1 MFTDDAPATPGFI
14 GRDALE
20 HRGGLLGLFLHCVG
34 KSLVGPGAG
43 VLFFIAFFA
52 WATMAPEAL
61 AQTPKVSLVPSR
73 DLRHIKITEGESFTF
88 TVKAD
93 RAPKKDLTV
102 NLKIDERSDFVASSQ
117 EGWQTVVIPAG
128 QKSAAYTINMID
140 DNVDEHAGT
149 IQVTLSSGNGYRASP
164 ADWSALLKVR
174 DNDVYTGGRIVD
186 ISEGNTV
193 SEGDS
198 VPFTITTNLAPP
210 EDLTVNL
217 YVYGLWG
224 VLDQSEEGR
233 KTVVIPAGQKS
244 ATYTVNVHDDNVDQG
259 NQQQRRRYVQVN
271 VVSGEDYLPKYRG
284 LDCSRLVYVLDND
297 PLPITIA
304 APDTSIA
311 RAGGTTEVTVSL
323 KTERRTSVTVALN
336 VVGATAGKHYELRL
350 KNSNNVTLITNGTYS
365 PQNPGI
371 RFNRHANYNPETQE
385 AVLVLRT
392 LPNSDPVERTLIFT
406 HDADRGIN
414 LDTDLSE
421 SGFPL
426 AIAIANNDSQE
437 NELAPEMSLATGS
450 AVDEGGNAQFTITA
464 SSAPEADLTVAMTI
478 AQTGNYLAT
487 PGAGRRTVTLAAGAT
502 TATLAVATVDDDTD
516 ERDGSVSVVLNA
528 STGYTVAAGQAIGT
542 VSVSDNDTVVS
553 ITGGS
558 AITEGG
564 TASFT
569 LTAKP
574 APQSPLAVEVTVA
587 DSGTFASSGQLGTKT
602 VTIDTTGTATLD
614 VTTDNDG
621 TDEPYGSLTATVQA
635 GTGYIPSGTH
645 GSASITV
652 KDDDRGPYTVRL
664 FPNGDLRDTTTVTEG
679 ESFTFTVTADAAPK
693 KDLTVN
699 LRIVE
704 LGDFIA
710 SSQEGRQTVVIP
722 AGQKSATYTI
732 NMIDDNVD
740 EGANYIQVTI
750 SSGNGYRVH
759 SGVAIVKV
767 TDNDVYTG
775 GRTISISGGDPV
787 SEGDSI
793 PFTITTNLAPT
804 EDLTVNLG
812 VYGLWGVLDQSE
824 EGRKTVVIPAS
835 QKSAT
840 YTVNLHDDNVDQS
853 NQQQRYVVPNI
864 YPGEDYLP
872 AKESWAY
879 LVYVLDNDPLP
890 ITIAASD
897 TSIARA
903 DGTTEVTVSLKT
915 ERRTSVTVA
924 LNVVGATAGKHYE
937 LRLKNS
943 NNVTLITNGTYSPQN
958 PGIRF
963 NRHANHHPET
973 QEAVLVLRT
982 LLNFDPV
989 ERTLVFTHDADRGIN
1004 LDTDLSESGFPLAIA
1019 IANNNSQDNELV
1031 PEMSL
1036 ATGSVVDEGGNAQF
1050 TITASSAP
1058 EADLTV
1064 AMTVAQTGD
1073 YLDVPGAGRRTVTLA
1088 AGATTATLAV
1098 ATLDDDTNERDGSV
1112 SVILNAG
1119 TGYTVASGQASGG
1132 TVAVSDDDDPPPPVV
1147 SITGG
1152 SAITEGDTASFTLTA
1167 TPAPESALTVEVTV
1181 ADSGAFAASGQ
1192 LSTKTITIDT
1202 TGTATLDVT
1211 TDNDGTDEPDGTLT
1225 ATVQT
1230 GTGYAPSGT
1239 HASAAIAVHDND
1251 VATACVSDQL
1261 LAKVEGYY
1269 EHNRNRPPGYGENW
1283 FRVLVAF
1290 GVQTGDAWTAT
1301 SRPIVPMT
1309 AADAREREANWFGW
1323 GPMADALECLE
1334 GMTSSTDPEI
1344 TITGSSSITEG
1355 GDAVFTVSA
1364 SVATTTNLTVSLTV
1378 TDDGTSDFLAQAE
1391 EGNRTVTISA
1401 GQTSATLT
1409 MSTED
1414 DSTDEGDGSV
1424 TATVGSATGYQIG
1437 SPSSATVAVSD
1448 DDDPPVVTPVVSV
1461 SGGSA
1466 ITEGGTASF
1475 TLTATPAP
1483 QAALT
1488 VEVTVEDS
1496 GAFAASGESGAQ
1508 QVTLGTTGTATFD
1521 VVTENDSTDETDGA
1535 LTATI
1540 QVGTGYAPSGTHG
1553 SAAIAVHD
1561 NDVATACVSDQLL
1574 ATVEGYYEHNQNR
1587 PPGYG
1592 ENWFRVLVAFGVQ
1605 TADAWTATSRT
1616 IVPMAAADAREREA
1630 NWSGWGPMAEALE
1643 CLEGVS
1649 STDPE
1654 ITVTGGSGI
1663 TEGGDAVFT
1672 VTASAAPTAN
1682 LTVSLTVTDDGTSDF
1697 LAQTEEGT
1705 RTVTIS
1711 AGQTS
1716 ATLTVST
1723 EEDSTDEGDGGVTAT
1738 VGSATGYQIG
1748 SPSSAMVAV
1757 NDDDD
1762 PPVVTPVVSVSG
1774 GSAITEGGTA
1784 SFTLTATPAPQAALT
1799 VEVTVEDSGAFAA
1812 SGESGAQQVT
1822 LGTTG
1827 TATFDVVTENDS
1839 TDEPDGALTAT
1850 VQTGTGYTVAASP
1863 AAAASVAV
1871 SDNDDPPPPVV
1882 SITGGSAISEGG
1894 TASFTLTA
1902 MPAPQAA
1909 LTVEVTV
1916 EDSGA
1921 FAASGESGVQQVTL
1935 GTTGTATFD
1944 VVTEN
1949 DSTDEPDGA
1958 LTATVQT
1965 GTGYTVAASPA
1976 AAASVAVSD
1985 DDNPP
1990 PPVVS
1995 ITGGSAISEGGT
2007 ASFTLTATPAPQAA
2021 LTVEVTV
2028 EDSGA
2033 FAASGE
2039 SGVQQVTLGTTGTA
2053 RFDVVTENDSTD
2065 EPDGALT
2072 ATVQT
2077 GTGYTVA
2084 ASPAAAA
2091 SVAVSDDDDPPPP
2104 VVSVSGGSAIS
2115 EGGTA
2120 SFTLTATPAP
2130 QTALTVEVTVEDSGA
2145 FAASGESGGQ
2155 QVTLGTTGTAT
2166 FDVVTEDDSAD
2177 EPDGA
2182 LTATVQTGT
2191 GYAPSGT
2198 HASAA
2203 IAVHDNDMVTACVSD
2218 QLLATVEGYYEHNQN
2233 RPPGYGENWFRV
2245 LVAFGV
2251 QTADAW
2257 TATSHTM
2264 TPMTAADA
2272 REQEAKW
2279 SGWGPMAEALECLE
2293 GASPTDPEITVTGG
2307 SAITEGGDAVFTVSA
2322 SPAPAANLTV
2332 SLTVTDAGT
2341 SDFLAQSEE
2350 GTRTVTISAGQTS
2363 ATLTVATE
2371 EDSTDEGDGSVTA
2384 TVGSATGYQIGSPS
2398 TATVMVSDD
2407 DDPPVTTPVVSVSG
2421 GSAITEGGTASFTL
2435 TATPA
2440 PQSALTVEVTVADSS
2455 AFAASGE
2462 SGAQQVTLGTTGTA
2476 TFDVVTDDDNTDEPD
2491 GTLTA
2496 TVQSG
2501 TGYTVAAS
2509 PADVAS
2515 VAVADDDDPLPLVVS
2530 ITGGSAISEGGTASF
2545 TLTATPAPQAA
2556 LTVEV
2561 TVEDSGAFAASGES
2575 GVQQVTLGTTG
2586 TARFDVVTENDSTD
2600 EPDGAL
2606 TATVQTGTGYT
2617 VAASP
2622 AAAASVAVSD
2632 NDDPPPPVVSIT
2644 GGSTISEGGT
2654 ASFTLTAMPAPQ
2666 STLTVEVTVE
2676 DSGAFAASG
2685 ESGAQQVTLGTTGT
2699 ATFDVVTEDDST
2711 DEPDGALTATVQV
2724 GTGYAPSDTHASAA
2738 IAVHD
2743 NDVATACVSDQLL
2756 ATVEGYYEHNQNRPP
2771 GYGENWF
2778 RVLVAFGVQTAD
2790 AWTATS
2796 HTMTPMTAT
2805 DAREREAKWSGWGP
2819 MAEALECLEG
2829 ASPTDPEITV
2839 TGGSGVIEG
2848 DDAVFTV
2855 SASPAPAA
2863 NLTVS
2868 LTVTDDGTSDFLA
2881 QTEEGTR
2888 TITILA
2894 GQTSATLTVSTE
2906 EDSTD
2911 EGDGS
2916 VTATVGSATGYQIG
2930 SPSTATVMVSD
2941 DDDPPVATPVVSVSG
2956 GSAITEGGTASFTLT
2971 ATPVPQSAL
2980 SVEVTVADSGA
2991 FAASGESGA
3000 QQVTLGTTGTATFD
3014 VVTDDDN
3021 TDEPD
3026 GTLTATV
3033 QAGTGY
3039 TVATS
3044 PADVASLAVADN
3056 DGATAGAPSFSISD
3070 ATANENSDW
3079 RIFFTIRLNRPV
3091 EHTMAVTFS
3100 TRESNPVSAREGQD
3114 YQGLWR
3120 DGIQIPFFRG
3130 QTEKQIWVPIFND
3143 HHDEDPETFEAV
3155 LSNATNGA
3163 VIGDGVG
3170 IGTITNSD
3178 LMPAAWL
3185 GRFGRTV
3192 SQQVVAALQG
3202 RFAANP
3208 QTGLNLTVAGE
3219 ALTSTPPLAENQQVL
3234 AKVLGFETVTA
3245 HQLVEGSSFSFS
3257 PEGEAGSAARFAIW
3271 GQGALSSFS
3280 GQQNSV
3286 ALDGDVTTALVGAE
3300 WSGARWRAGAALSH
3314 SWGSGSYTEDNTDT
3328 TEDNTG
3334 NNAVA
3339 NGDITTTLTG
3349 IFPYGRYGL
3358 TPRLAIW
3365 AVAGYGW
3372 GSLSLKPDGAGTD
3385 YSPGTTLTMGAVGMD
3400 GLLRDGGAEGL
3411 SLTSTADA
3419 LLVKTTSEAVAGL
3432 ASSEA
3437 NISRLRLGLEATR
3450 PVPLANGA
3458 ALLPSLELGIRH
3470 DDGDAETGFGMELA
3484 AGLTWTDPGRGISA
3498 QLQGRTLL
3506 THADEAF
3513 REQGLAIS
3521 FAWEPNPTNR
3531 GPSLA
3536 LSHAMG
3542 ATAAAG
3548 MDALLN
3554 PTTMEALTAATDSS
3568 RDSSGQHQFE
3578 ATLAYG
3584 FPAFNGRLTF
3594 TPGLGLTLSPD
3605 SRTYSLLW
3613 ALAPYAQQPQADELW
3628 QISLEGERQ
3637 ENSNPTSS
3645 ADHSLALRFSL
3656 LF

>member
-1 MFTDDAPATPGFI
+1 MSASKSWPTLAPLFSKPCPSAKGGAPHSPARFYLFQQLHVLLDIGPQDCGRRHFTTRKRRGWLLCLADDWTASLAWVAPSLAAF
-14 GRDALE
+14 
-20 HRGGLLGLFLHCVG
+20 LLV
-34 KSLVGPGAG
+34 P
-43 VLFFIAFFA
+43 
-52 WATMAPEAL
+52 PEAL
-61 AQTPKVSLVPSR
+61 PQTQNICERFNALSEGGTVCNLWRKGITSVSADDFDGLSNLEYLHLGNNKLSSLPADVFDNVSNLQEIWLGENNLSSLPVNIFDRLSKLRMLKLHDNNLSNLSEDVFDELSELVYLDLGDNNLSRLPADIFDGLSNLQYLFVAHNNNLSSLSVDIFDGLPELGTLFLDNNNLSSLPVDIFDGLSDLHYLTLNNNNLSSLPADIFDGLPKLKQLSLYNNNLSNLPVEIF
-73 DLRHIKITEGESFTF
+73 DDQIYFFQLWLRGNG
-88 TVKAD
+88 
-93 RAPKKDLTV
+93 LTCLPPIPQGIIFNIDV
-102 NLKIDERSDFVASSQ
+102 NLPQCLDLMLSPEALEVR
-117 EGWQTVVIPAG
+117 EAG
-128 QKSAAYTINMID
+128 
-140 DNVDEHAGT
+140 
-149 IQVTLSSGNGYRASP
+149 
-164 ADWSALLKVR
+164 
-174 DNDVYTGGRIVD
+174 
-186 ISEGNTV
+186 
-193 SEGDS
+193 
-198 VPFTITTNLAPP
+198 
-210 EDLTVNL
+210 
-217 YVYGLWG
+217 
-224 VLDQSEEGR
+224 
-233 KTVVIPAGQKS
+233 S
-244 ATYTVNVHDDNVDQG
+244 ATYTVQLTSQPTAAVTVTVSGMASGVTVAPESFSFSTSNWNTTQTVTVSAAEDDNASNEDVTLTHTAAGGDYISVTTKLVVTVKDSHLNICQRFNALSNSYPNGVVCNLSNKGITSISSGDFDGLSNLDQLWLNNNRLSSIPEDTFNGLSNLDQLWLNNNRLSSIPEDTFNGLSNLSILALHG
-259 NQQQRRRYVQVN
+259 NNLSNLPEDIFDGLSRLRDLHLHYNTLSSLPEDIFDGIYNVIFLDLSHNELSSLPEDIFDGLSKLQDIWLHNNNLSSLPENIFDGLSNSLNTLTLANNRLTCLPRIPQTQSVTKSIGVELPYCNPNLVLSPPAVQMRETDTTTYTVKLATQPTEA
-271 VVSGEDYLPKYRG
+271 VTVTVSGMTSDVTVVPASLSFSTSTWNTTQTVTVSAAEDDNTIDEKVTLTHTAAGGNYDSMTAELKVTVRDNDLNICQRFNALSEGGTVCNLWRKGITSVSADDFDGLSNLEYLHLGNNKLSSLPADVFDNVSNLQEIWLGQNNLSSLPVNIFDRLSKLRMLKLHDNNLSNLSEDVFDELSELVYLDLGDNNLSRLPADIFDGLSNLQYLFVAHNNNLSSLPVDIFDGLPELGTLFLDNNNLSSLPVDIFDGLSDLHYLTLNNNNLSSLPADIFDGLPKLKQLSLYNNNLSNLPVEIFDDQIYVSALWLRG
-284 LDCSRLVYVLDND
+284 NSLTCLPPIPQGIIFNIDVNLPQCLDLMLSLEALEVREADTATYTVKLATQPADGVTITVSGMGSGVTVDTDSTMNGRQTALNFSTSNWDTAQPVTVSADEDANASNEKVTLTHTAAGGGYGSVRAELVVTVTDND
-297 PLPITIA
+297 SSLA
-304 APDTSIA
+304 LSTSIA
-311 RAGGTTEVTVSL
+311 
-323 KTERRTSVTVALN
+323 
-336 VVGATAGKHYELRL
+336 
-350 KNSNNVTLITNGTYS
+350 
-365 PQNPGI
+365 
-371 RFNRHANYNPETQE
+371 
-385 AVLVLRT
+385 
-392 LPNSDPVERTLIFT
+392 
-406 HDADRGIN
+406 
-414 LDTDLSE
+414 
-421 SGFPL
+421 
-426 AIAIANNDSQE
+426 
-437 NELAPEMSLATGS
+437 
-450 AVDEGGNAQFTITA
+450 
-464 SSAPEADLTVAMTI
+464 
-478 AQTGNYLAT
+478 
-487 PGAGRRTVTLAAGAT
+487 
-502 TATLAVATVDDDTD
+502 
-516 ERDGSVSVVLNA
+516 
-528 STGYTVAAGQAIGT
+528 
-542 VSVSDNDTVVS
+542 
-553 ITGGS
+553 GGS
-558 AITEGG
+558 AIAEGG
-564 TASFT
+564 TARFT
-569 LTAKP
+569 LTATP
-574 APQSPLAVEVTVA
+574 APQSPLTVEVKVE
-587 DSGTFASSGQLGTKT
+587 DSGAFASSDQLGMKT

-614 VTTDNDG
+614 VTTDDDG
-621 TDEPYGSLTATVQA
+621 TDEPDGALMATVQA
-635 GTGYIPSGTH
+635 GTGHAPSSAAA
-645 GSASITV
+645 SASV
-652 KDDDRGPYTVRL
+652 
-664 FPNGDLRDTTTVTEG
+664 
-679 ESFTFTVTADAAPK
+679 
-693 KDLTVN
+693 
-699 LRIVE
+699 
-704 LGDFIA
+704 
-710 SSQEGRQTVVIP
+710 
-722 AGQKSATYTI
+722 
-732 NMIDDNVD
+732 
-740 EGANYIQVTI
+740 
-750 SSGNGYRVH
+750 
-759 SGVAIVKV
+759 
-767 TDNDVYTG
+767 
-775 GRTISISGGDPV
+775 
-787 SEGDSI
+787 
-793 PFTITTNLAPT
+793 
-804 EDLTVNLG
+804 
-812 VYGLWGVLDQSE
+812 
-824 EGRKTVVIPAS
+824 
-835 QKSAT
+835 
-840 YTVNLHDDNVDQS
+840 
-853 NQQQRYVVPNI
+853 
-864 YPGEDYLP
+864 
-872 AKESWAY
+872 
-879 LVYVLDNDPLP
+879 
-890 ITIAASD
+890 
-897 TSIARA
+897 
-903 DGTTEVTVSLKT
+903 
-915 ERRTSVTVA
+915 
-924 LNVVGATAGKHYE
+924 
-937 LRLKNS
+937 
-943 NNVTLITNGTYSPQN
+943 
-958 PGIRF
+958 
-963 NRHANHHPET
+963 
-973 QEAVLVLRT
+973 
-982 LLNFDPV
+982 
-989 ERTLVFTHDADRGIN
+989 
-1004 LDTDLSESGFPLAIA
+1004 
-1019 IANNNSQDNELV
+1019 
-1031 PEMSL
+1031 
-1036 ATGSVVDEGGNAQF
+1036 
-1050 TITASSAP
+1050 
-1058 EADLTV
+1058 
-1064 AMTVAQTGD
+1064 
-1073 YLDVPGAGRRTVTLA
+1073 
-1088 AGATTATLAV
+1088 AV
-1098 ATLDDDTNERDGSV
+1098 A
-1112 SVILNAG
+1112 
-1119 TGYTVASGQASGG
+1119 
-1132 TVAVSDDDDPPPPVV
+1132 DDDDPPPPVV

-1192 LSTKTITIDT
+1192 LGTKTVTIDT

-1261 LAKVEGYY
+1261 LATVEGYY
-1269 EHNRNRPPGYGENW
+1269 EHNQSRPPGYGENW

-1290 GVQTGDAWTAT
+1290 GVQTADAWTAT
-1301 SRPIVPMT
+1301 SRTIVPMT
-1309 AADAREREANWFGW
+1309 AADAREREAKWFGW
-1323 GPMADALECLE
+1323 GPMAEALECLE
-1334 GMTSSTDPEI
+1334 GMSSTDPEI
-1344 TITGSSSITEG
+1344 TVTGGSGITEG
-1355 GDAVFTVSA
+1355 DDAVFTVSA
-1364 SVATTTNLTVSLTV
+1364 SPAPTANLPVSLTV
-1378 TDDGTSDFLAQAE
+1378 TDAGTSDFLAQAE
-1391 EGNRTVTISA
+1391 EGTRTVTISA
-1401 GQTSATLT
+1401 GQISATLT
-1409 MSTED
+1409 MPTED

-1424 TATVGSATGYQIG
+1424 TATVVSATGYQIG

-1466 ITEGGTASF
+1466 ITEGSTASF

-1496 GAFAASGESGAQ
+1496 GAFAASGESGVQ

-1521 VVTENDSTDETDGA
+1521 VVTDDDSTDEPDGA
-1535 LTATI
+1535 LTATV
-1540 QVGTGYAPSGTHG
+1540 QSGTGYAPSGTHA

-1574 ATVEGYYEHNQNR
+1574 AKVEGYYEHNESR

-1616 IVPMAAADAREREA
+1616 MTPMTAADAREREA
-1630 NWSGWGPMAEALE
+1630 KWFGWGPMADALE

-1663 TEGGDAVFT
+1663 TEGDDAVFT
-1672 VTASAAPTAN
+1672 VSASPAPAAN

-1716 ATLTVST
+1716 ATLTVAT
-1723 EEDSTDEGDGGVTAT
+1723 AEDSTDEGEGSVTAT
-1738 VGSATGYQIG
+1738 VASNTGYQIG
-1748 SPSSAMVAV
+1748 SPSSATVAV

-1762 PPVVTPVVSVSG
+1762 PPVVTPVVSIAS
-1774 GSAITEGGTA
+1774 GSAITEGSTA
-1784 SFTLTATPAPQAALT
+1784 SFTLTAT
-1799 VEVTVEDSGAFAA
+1799 
-1812 SGESGAQQVT
+1812 
-1822 LGTTG
+1822 
-1827 TATFDVVTENDS
+1827 
-1839 TDEPDGALTAT
+1839 
-1850 VQTGTGYTVAASP
+1850 
-1863 AAAASVAV
+1863 
-1871 SDNDDPPPPVV
+1871 
-1882 SITGGSAISEGG
+1882 
-1894 TASFTLTA
+1894 
-1902 MPAPQAA
+1902 PAPQAA

-1976 AAASVAVSD
+1976 AAASVAVTD
-1985 DDNPP
+1985 DDDPP

-2007 ASFTLTATPAPQAA
+2007 ASFTLTATPAPQAV
-2021 LTVEVTV
+2021 LTVEVIV

-2033 FAASGE
+2033 FAVSGE
-2039 SGVQQVTLGTTGTA
+2039 SGVQQVTLGTTGTTT
-2053 RFDVVTENDSTD
+2053 FDVVTENDSTD

-2091 SVAVSDDDDPPPP
+2091 SVVVTDDDDPPPP
-2104 VVSVSGGSAIS
+2104 VVSIAGGSAIS

-2145 FAASGESGGQ
+2145 FAASGESGVQ

-2166 FDVVTEDDSAD
+2166 
-2177 EPDGA
+2177 
-2182 LTATVQTGT
+2182 
-2191 GYAPSGT
+2191 
-2198 HASAA
+2198 
-2203 IAVHDNDMVTACVSD
+2203 
-2218 QLLATVEGYYEHNQN
+2218 
-2233 RPPGYGENWFRV
+2233 
-2245 LVAFGV
+2245 
-2251 QTADAW
+2251 
-2257 TATSHTM
+2257 
-2264 TPMTAADA
+2264 
-2272 REQEAKW
+2272 
-2279 SGWGPMAEALECLE
+2279 
-2293 GASPTDPEITVTGG
+2293 
-2307 SAITEGGDAVFTVSA
+2307 
-2322 SPAPAANLTV
+2322 
-2332 SLTVTDAGT
+2332 
-2341 SDFLAQSEE
+2341 
-2350 GTRTVTISAGQTS
+2350 
-2363 ATLTVATE
+2363 
-2371 EDSTDEGDGSVTA
+2371 
-2384 TVGSATGYQIGSPS
+2384 
-2398 TATVMVSDD
+2398 
-2407 DDPPVTTPVVSVSG
+2407 
-2421 GSAITEGGTASFTL
+2421 
-2435 TATPA
+2435 
-2440 PQSALTVEVTVADSS
+2440 
-2455 AFAASGE
+2455 
-2462 SGAQQVTLGTTGTA
+2462 
-2476 TFDVVTDDDNTDEPD
+2476 
-2491 GTLTA
+2491 
-2496 TVQSG
+2496 
-2501 TGYTVAAS
+2501 
-2509 PADVAS
+2509 
-2515 VAVADDDDPLPLVVS
+2515 
-2530 ITGGSAISEGGTASF
+2530 
-2545 TLTATPAPQAA
+2545 
-2556 LTVEV
+2556 
-2561 TVEDSGAFAASGES
+2561 
-2575 GVQQVTLGTTG
+2575 
-2586 TARFDVVTENDSTD
+2586 FDVVTENDSTD

-2654 ASFTLTAMPAPQ
+2654 ASFTLTATPAPQ
-2666 STLTVEVTVE
+2666 AALTVDVTVE

-2685 ESGAQQVTLGTTGT
+2685 KSGAQQVTLGTTGT

-2724 GTGYAPSDTHASAA
+2724 GTGYAPSGTHASAA

-2743 NDVATACVSDQLL
+2743 NDVATTCVSDQLL

-2805 DAREREAKWSGWGP
+2805 DAREREANWSGWGP

-2888 TITILA
+2888 TIIILA

-2906 EDSTD
+2906 DDSTD

-2941 DDDPPVATPVVSVSG
+2941 DDDPAVVTPVVSVSG

-2971 ATPVPQSAL
+2971 ATPAPQTAL

-3014 VVTDDDN
+3014 VVTDDDS

-3026 GTLTATV
+3026 GALTATV

-3044 PADVASLAVADN
+3044 PANVASLAVADN

-3079 RIFFTIRLNRPV
+3079 RIFFTIRLNWPV
-3091 EHTMAVTFS
+3091 EHTVAVTFS

-3120 DGIQIPFFRG
+3120 DGIQIPFFAG

-3192 SQQVVAALQG
+3192 SHQVVAALQG

-3208 QTGLNLTVAGE
+3208 QTGLNLTLAGE
-3219 ALTSTPPLAENQQVL
+3219 ELTSAPPLAENQQVL
-3234 AKVLGFETVTA
+3234 AKALGFETVTA
-3245 HQLVEGSSFSFS
+3245 QQLVEGSSFSFS

-3314 SWGSGSYTEDNTDT
+3314 SWGSGGY

-3358 TPRLAIW
+3358 TPRLGIW

-3400 GLLRDGGAEGL
+3400 GLLRDGGPEGL
-3411 SLTSTADA
+3411 SLSSTADA

-3470 DDGDAETGFGMELA
+3470 DDGDAETGFGMELG

-3506 THADEAF
+3506 THSDEEF
-3513 REQGLAIS
+3513 REQGLAVS

-3548 MDALLN
+3548 LDALLN

-3568 RDSSGQHQFE
+3568 EQHQFE
-3578 ATLAYG
+3578 ASLAYG
-3584 FPAFNGRLTF
+3584 FPAFNDRLTI

-3637 ENSNPTSS
+3637 ENSNPTPS

>member
-1 MFTDDAPATPGFI
+1 MSASKSWPTLAPLFSKPCPSAKGGAPPIPRLASTSSSSFTSCLALAHWTCRRRHSTTRKRRGWLLCLAKNWTASLAWVAPSLAAFLLAPLEALPQTQNICERFNALSEGGTVCNLWRKGITSLSADDFDGLSNLEYLHLGNNKLSSLPADVFDNVSNLQEIWLGENNLSSLPVNIF
-14 GRDALE
+14 D
-20 HRGGLLGLFLHCVG
+20 GLSKLRMLKLHDNNLSNLSEDVFDELSELVYLDLGDNNLSRLPADIFDGLSNLHYLFVSHNNNLSNLPVDIFDGLSELGTLFLDNNNLS
-34 KSLVGPGAG
+34 SLSVDIFDGLSNLYYLTLDNNKLSSLPADIFDGLPKLKQLSLYNNNLSSLPVEIFDDQIYVFELWLRG
-43 VLFFIAFFA
+43 NGLTCLPPIPQRYYLF
-52 WATMAPEAL
+52 TLDVNLPQCLDLMLSPEAL
-61 AQTPKVSLVPSR
+61 QVR
-73 DLRHIKITEGESFTF
+73 E
-88 TVKAD
+88 
-93 RAPKKDLTV
+93 
-102 NLKIDERSDFVASSQ
+102 
-117 EGWQTVVIPAG
+117 AG
-128 QKSAAYTINMID
+128 
-140 DNVDEHAGT
+140 
-149 IQVTLSSGNGYRASP
+149 
-164 ADWSALLKVR
+164 
-174 DNDVYTGGRIVD
+174 
-186 ISEGNTV
+186 
-193 SEGDS
+193 
-198 VPFTITTNLAPP
+198 
-210 EDLTVNL
+210 
-217 YVYGLWG
+217 
-224 VLDQSEEGR
+224 
-233 KTVVIPAGQKS
+233 S
-244 ATYTVNVHDDNVDQG
+244 ATYTVQLTTQPTTAVTVTVSDMGSDVTVAPASLSFSTSDWDTAQTVTVSAAEDDNSTDDKVTLTHTAAGADYNSVRRLVVTVTDNDRSLVLSPSAVTVDEASSATYTVKLATQPTEA
-259 NQQQRRRYVQVN
+259 VTVT
-271 VVSGEDYLPKYRG
+271 VSGMASDVTVAPASLSFSTSNWDTAQPVTVSADEDYNTSDEEMTLTHTAAGGDYDSMKAE
-284 LDCSRLVYVLDND
+284 LVVTVRDND
-297 PLPITIA
+297 PNICQSFNALSKDGTSCNLGDKGITSLSSGDFDGLSKLRILQLSFNDLSSLPEDIFDGLSDLSRLTLDQNKLSSLPEDIFDGLSSLRHLFLKHNKLTSLPEDIFAGLSKLESLSLTGNYVYPTGNGLICLPPIPQSVTRIDVTLPQCGNLVLSPSVLSPSALPVDEAGTAAYTVKLATQPTTVVTVTVNGMGSGVTVVPASLSFSTSNWDTIQMVTVSAAEDANASNETVTLTHTVAGGGYGSVTAALVVTVRDDDPNICQRFNALGLDGTLCDLFSRGITSLSSEDFGGLSKLKYIRLDNNKLSNLPEDVFAGLSNIRALALRHNQLSSLPEDIFVRLSKLEYLHLGNNNLTCLPPIPRRVKVDVNLPQCDYASLVLSSSEVAVDEADTATYTVKLATQPADGVTITVSGMGSGVTVDTDSTMNGKQTTLNFSTSNWDTAQPVTVSADEDANASNEKVTLTHNA
-304 APDTSIA
+304 AGGGYGSVTAELVVTVTDNDSSLALSTSIA
-311 RAGGTTEVTVSL
+311 
-323 KTERRTSVTVALN
+323 
-336 VVGATAGKHYELRL
+336 
-350 KNSNNVTLITNGTYS
+350 
-365 PQNPGI
+365 
-371 RFNRHANYNPETQE
+371 
-385 AVLVLRT
+385 
-392 LPNSDPVERTLIFT
+392 
-406 HDADRGIN
+406 
-414 LDTDLSE
+414 
-421 SGFPL
+421 
-426 AIAIANNDSQE
+426 
-437 NELAPEMSLATGS
+437 
-450 AVDEGGNAQFTITA
+450 
-464 SSAPEADLTVAMTI
+464 
-478 AQTGNYLAT
+478 
-487 PGAGRRTVTLAAGAT
+487 
-502 TATLAVATVDDDTD
+502 
-516 ERDGSVSVVLNA
+516 
-528 STGYTVAAGQAIGT
+528 
-542 VSVSDNDTVVS
+542 
-553 ITGGS
+553 GGS
-558 AITEGG
+558 AIAEGGTARFTLTATPAPQSPLTVEVKVEDSGAFASSDQLGMKTVTIDTTGTATLDVTTDDDGTDEPDGALMATVQAGTGHAPSSTAASASVAVADDDDPPPPVVSIAGGSGVTEGD

-569 LTAKP
+569 LTATP
-574 APQSPLAVEVTVA
+574 APQSPLTVEMTVA
-587 DSGTFASSGQLGTKT
+587 DSGTFAASGQLGTKT

-621 TDEPYGSLTATVQA
+621 TDEP
-635 GTGYIPSGTH
+635 
-645 GSASITV
+645 
-652 KDDDRGPYTVRL
+652 D
-664 FPNGDLRDTTTVTEG
+664 
-679 ESFTFTVTADAAPK
+679 
-693 KDLTVN
+693 
-699 LRIVE
+699 
-704 LGDFIA
+704 
-710 SSQEGRQTVVIP
+710 
-722 AGQKSATYTI
+722 
-732 NMIDDNVD
+732 
-740 EGANYIQVTI
+740 GA
-750 SSGNGYRVH
+750 
-759 SGVAIVKV
+759 
-767 TDNDVYTG
+767 
-775 GRTISISGGDPV
+775 
-787 SEGDSI
+787 
-793 PFTITTNLAPT
+793 
-804 EDLTVNLG
+804 
-812 VYGLWGVLDQSE
+812 
-824 EGRKTVVIPAS
+824 
-835 QKSAT
+835 
-840 YTVNLHDDNVDQS
+840 
-853 NQQQRYVVPNI
+853 
-864 YPGEDYLP
+864 
-872 AKESWAY
+872 
-879 LVYVLDNDPLP
+879 
-890 ITIAASD
+890 
-897 TSIARA
+897 
-903 DGTTEVTVSLKT
+903 
-915 ERRTSVTVA
+915 
-924 LNVVGATAGKHYE
+924 
-937 LRLKNS
+937 
-943 NNVTLITNGTYSPQN
+943 
-958 PGIRF
+958 
-963 NRHANHHPET
+963 
-973 QEAVLVLRT
+973 
-982 LLNFDPV
+982 
-989 ERTLVFTHDADRGIN
+989 
-1004 LDTDLSESGFPLAIA
+1004 
-1019 IANNNSQDNELV
+1019 
-1031 PEMSL
+1031 
-1036 ATGSVVDEGGNAQF
+1036 
-1050 TITASSAP
+1050 
-1058 EADLTV
+1058 
-1064 AMTVAQTGD
+1064 
-1073 YLDVPGAGRRTVTLA
+1073 
-1088 AGATTATLAV
+1088 
-1098 ATLDDDTNERDGSV
+1098 
-1112 SVILNAG
+1112 
-1119 TGYTVASGQASGG
+1119 
-1132 TVAVSDDDDPPPPVV
+1132 
-1147 SITGG
+1147 
-1152 SAITEGDTASFTLTA
+1152 
-1167 TPAPESALTVEVTV
+1167 
-1181 ADSGAFAASGQ
+1181 
-1192 LSTKTITIDT
+1192 
-1202 TGTATLDVT
+1202 
-1211 TDNDGTDEPDGTLT
+1211 LT

-1269 EHNRNRPPGYGENW
+1269 EHNQSRPPGYGENW

-1290 GVQTGDAWTAT
+1290 GVQTADAWTAT
-1301 SRPIVPMT
+1301 SRTMTPMT

-1334 GMTSSTDPEI
+1334 GLSSTDPEI
-1344 TITGSSSITEG
+1344 TVTGGSGITEG
-1355 GDAVFTVSA
+1355 GDAVFTVSTSPA
-1364 SVATTTNLTVSLTV
+1364 PTANLPVSLTV

-1391 EGNRTVTISA
+1391 EGTRTVTISA

-1424 TATVGSATGYQIG
+1424 TATVGSATSYQIG
-1437 SPSSATVAVSD
+1437 SPSTATVMVSD

-1466 ITEGGTASF
+1466 ITEGETASF

-1488 VEVTVEDS
+1488 VEVTVADS

-1521 VVTENDSTDETDGA
+1521 VATENDSTDEPDGA

-1540 QVGTGYAPSGTHG
+1540 QVGTGYAPSGTHA
-1553 SAAIAVHD
+1553 SAAITVHD

-1616 IVPMAAADAREREA
+1616 IMPMTAADAREREA
-1630 NWSGWGPMAEALE
+1630 KWSGWGPMAEALE

-1672 VTASAAPTAN
+1672 VSASPAPAAN
-1682 LTVSLTVTDDGTSDF
+1682 LPVSLTVTDDGTSDF
-1697 LAQTEEGT
+1697 LAQSEERT

-1716 ATLTVST
+1716 ATLTVAT
-1723 EEDSTDEGDGGVTAT
+1723 EEDSTDEGDGSVTAT

-1748 SPSSAMVAV
+1748 SPSSATVAV
-1757 NDDDD
+1757 SDDND
-1762 PPVVTPVVSVSG
+1762 PPVTTPVVSVSG
-1774 GSAITEGGTA
+1774 GSAISEGGTA
-1784 SFTLTATPAPQAALT
+1784 SFTLTATPAPQSALTVEVTVADSGAFSASGESGGQQVTLGTTGTATFDVVTENDSTDEPDGTLTATVQSGTGYKVAASPAAEASVVVTDDDDPPPPVVSITGGSAISEGGTASFTLTATPAPESALT

-1812 SGESGAQQVT
+1812 SGESGGQQVT

-1850 VQTGTGYTVAASP
+1850 VQSGTDYKVAVSP
-1863 AAAASVAV
+1863 ADVASVAV
-1871 SDNDDPPPPVV
+1871 ADNDDPPPPVV
-1882 SITGGSAISEGG
+1882 SITGGSAITEGGTASFTLTATPAPESALTVEVTVEDSGEFAASGESGVQQVTLGTTGTAIFDVVTEDDSTDEPDGALTATVQTGTGYTVAASPAAVASVAVTDDDDPPPPVVSIAGGSAISEGG

-1902 MPAPQAA
+1902 TPAPQTT

-1944 VVTEN
+1944 VVTDD
-1949 DSTDEPDGA
+1949 DSTDEPDGT

-1965 GTGYTVAASPA
+1965 GTGYTVSASPA
-1976 AAASVAVSD
+1976 AAASVVVTD
-1985 DDNPP
+1985 DDDPP

-2039 SGVQQVTLGTTGTA
+2039 SGVQQVTLGTTGT
-2053 RFDVVTENDSTD
+2053 V
-2065 EPDGALT
+2065 
-2072 ATVQT
+2072 
-2077 GTGYTVA
+2077 
-2084 ASPAAAA
+2084 
-2091 SVAVSDDDDPPPP
+2091 
-2104 VVSVSGGSAIS
+2104 
-2115 EGGTA
+2115 
-2120 SFTLTATPAP
+2120 
-2130 QTALTVEVTVEDSGA
+2130 
-2145 FAASGESGGQ
+2145 
-2155 QVTLGTTGTAT
+2155 T
-2166 FDVVTEDDSAD
+2166 FDVVTEDDNTD
-2177 EPDGA
+2177 EPNGA

-2198 HASAA
+2198 HASAT
-2203 IAVHDNDMVTACVSD
+2203 IAVHDNEVATACVSD
-2218 QLLATVEGYYEHNQN
+2218 QLLSTVEGYYEHNQN

-2257 TATSHTM
+2257 TATSRTM
-2264 TPMTAADA
+2264 TPMTAAAA
-2272 REQEAKW
+2272 REREANW

-2293 GASPTDPEITVTGG
+2293 GMTSSTDPEITVTGG
-2307 SAITEGGDAVFTVSA
+2307 SGISEGEDAVFTVSA
-2322 SPAPAANLTV
+2322 SVAPTANLPV

-2350 GTRTVTISAGQTS
+2350 GTRTV
-2363 ATLTVATE
+2363 
-2371 EDSTDEGDGSVTA
+2371 
-2384 TVGSATGYQIGSPS
+2384 
-2398 TATVMVSDD
+2398 
-2407 DDPPVTTPVVSVSG
+2407 
-2421 GSAITEGGTASFTL
+2421 
-2435 TATPA
+2435 
-2440 PQSALTVEVTVADSS
+2440 
-2455 AFAASGE
+2455 
-2462 SGAQQVTLGTTGTA
+2462 
-2476 TFDVVTDDDNTDEPD
+2476 
-2491 GTLTA
+2491 
-2496 TVQSG
+2496 
-2501 TGYTVAAS
+2501 
-2509 PADVAS
+2509 
-2515 VAVADDDDPLPLVVS
+2515 
-2530 ITGGSAISEGGTASF
+2530 
-2545 TLTATPAPQAA
+2545 
-2556 LTVEV
+2556 
-2561 TVEDSGAFAASGES
+2561 
-2575 GVQQVTLGTTG
+2575 
-2586 TARFDVVTENDSTD
+2586 
-2600 EPDGAL
+2600 
-2606 TATVQTGTGYT
+2606 
-2617 VAASP
+2617 
-2622 AAAASVAVSD
+2622 
-2632 NDDPPPPVVSIT
+2632 
-2644 GGSTISEGGT
+2644 
-2654 ASFTLTAMPAPQ
+2654 
-2666 STLTVEVTVE
+2666 
-2676 DSGAFAASG
+2676 
-2685 ESGAQQVTLGTTGT
+2685 
-2699 ATFDVVTEDDST
+2699 
-2711 DEPDGALTATVQV
+2711 
-2724 GTGYAPSDTHASAA
+2724 
-2738 IAVHD
+2738 
-2743 NDVATACVSDQLL
+2743 
-2756 ATVEGYYEHNQNRPP
+2756 
-2771 GYGENWF
+2771 
-2778 RVLVAFGVQTAD
+2778 
-2790 AWTATS
+2790 
-2796 HTMTPMTAT
+2796 
-2805 DAREREAKWSGWGP
+2805 
-2819 MAEALECLEG
+2819 
-2829 ASPTDPEITV
+2829 
-2839 TGGSGVIEG
+2839 
-2848 DDAVFTV
+2848 
-2855 SASPAPAA
+2855 
-2863 NLTVS
+2863 
-2868 LTVTDDGTSDFLA
+2868 
-2881 QTEEGTR
+2881 
-2888 TITILA
+2888 TILA

-2930 SPSTATVMVSD
+2930 SPSTATVAVSD
-2941 DDDPPVATPVVSVSG
+2941 DDDPPVVTPVVSVSG

-2971 ATPVPQSAL
+2971 ATPAPQTAL
-2980 SVEVTVADSGA
+2980 TVEVTVADSGA

-3026 GTLTATV
+3026 GALTATV
-3033 QAGTGY
+3033 QTGTGY
-3039 TVATS
+3039 TVAAS

-3056 DGATAGAPSFSISD
+3056 DAATVVAPSFSISD

-3091 EHTMAVTFS
+3091 EHTVAVTFS

-3120 DGIQIPFFRG
+3120 HGIQIPFFAG

-3143 HHDEDPETFEAV
+3143 HHDEDPETFEAL

-3185 GRFGRTV
+3185 SRFGRTV

-3208 QTGLNLTVAGE
+3208 QTGLNLTLAGE

-3385 YSPGTTLTMGAVGMD
+3385 YSPGTSLTMGAVGMD
-3400 GLLRDGGAEGL
+3400 GLLRDGGPEGL
-3411 SLTSTADA
+3411 SLSSTADA

-3498 QLQGRTLL
+3498 ELQGRTLL
-3506 THADEAF
+3506 THSDEDF
-3513 REQGLAIS
+3513 REQGLTVS

-3568 RDSSGQHQFE
+3568 GQHQFE
-3578 ATLAYG
+3578 ASLAYG
-3584 FPAFNGRLTF
+3584 FPAFNDRLTI

-3637 ENSNPTSS
+3637 ENSNPTPS

>member
-1 MFTDDAPATPGFI
+1 M
-14 GRDALE
+14 
-20 HRGGLLGLFLHCVG
+20 
-34 KSLVGPGAG
+34 
-43 VLFFIAFFA
+43 
-52 WATMAPEAL
+52 
-61 AQTPKVSLVPSR
+61 
-73 DLRHIKITEGESFTF
+73 
-88 TVKAD
+88 
-93 RAPKKDLTV
+93 
-102 NLKIDERSDFVASSQ
+102 
-117 EGWQTVVIPAG
+117 
-128 QKSAAYTINMID
+128 
-140 DNVDEHAGT
+140 
-149 IQVTLSSGNGYRASP
+149 
-164 ADWSALLKVR
+164 
-174 DNDVYTGGRIVD
+174 
-186 ISEGNTV
+186 
-193 SEGDS
+193 
-198 VPFTITTNLAPP
+198 
-210 EDLTVNL
+210 
-217 YVYGLWG
+217 
-224 VLDQSEEGR
+224 
-233 KTVVIPAGQKS
+233 
-244 ATYTVNVHDDNVDQG
+244 
-259 NQQQRRRYVQVN
+259 
-271 VVSGEDYLPKYRG
+271 
-284 LDCSRLVYVLDND
+284 
-297 PLPITIA
+297 
-304 APDTSIA
+304 
-311 RAGGTTEVTVSL
+311 
-323 KTERRTSVTVALN
+323 
-336 VVGATAGKHYELRL
+336 
-350 KNSNNVTLITNGTYS
+350 
-365 PQNPGI
+365 
-371 RFNRHANYNPETQE
+371 
-385 AVLVLRT
+385 
-392 LPNSDPVERTLIFT
+392 
-406 HDADRGIN
+406 
-414 LDTDLSE
+414 
-421 SGFPL
+421 
-426 AIAIANNDSQE
+426 
-437 NELAPEMSLATGS
+437 
-450 AVDEGGNAQFTITA
+450 
-464 SSAPEADLTVAMTI
+464 
-478 AQTGNYLAT
+478 
-487 PGAGRRTVTLAAGAT
+487 
-502 TATLAVATVDDDTD
+502 
-516 ERDGSVSVVLNA
+516 
-528 STGYTVAAGQAIGT
+528 
-542 VSVSDNDTVVS
+542 
-553 ITGGS
+553 
-558 AITEGG
+558 
-564 TASFT
+564 
-569 LTAKP
+569 
-574 APQSPLAVEVTVA
+574 
-587 DSGTFASSGQLGTKT
+587 
-602 VTIDTTGTATLD
+602 
-614 VTTDNDG
+614 
-621 TDEPYGSLTATVQA
+621 
-635 GTGYIPSGTH
+635 
-645 GSASITV
+645 
-652 KDDDRGPYTVRL
+652 
-664 FPNGDLRDTTTVTEG
+664 
-679 ESFTFTVTADAAPK
+679 
-693 KDLTVN
+693 
-699 LRIVE
+699 
-704 LGDFIA
+704 
-710 SSQEGRQTVVIP
+710 
-722 AGQKSATYTI
+722 
-732 NMIDDNVD
+732 
-740 EGANYIQVTI
+740 
-750 SSGNGYRVH
+750 
-759 SGVAIVKV
+759 
-767 TDNDVYTG
+767 
-775 GRTISISGGDPV
+775 
-787 SEGDSI
+787 
-793 PFTITTNLAPT
+793 
-804 EDLTVNLG
+804 
-812 VYGLWGVLDQSE
+812 
-824 EGRKTVVIPAS
+824 
-835 QKSAT
+835 
-840 YTVNLHDDNVDQS
+840 
-853 NQQQRYVVPNI
+853 
-864 YPGEDYLP
+864 
-872 AKESWAY
+872 
-879 LVYVLDNDPLP
+879 
-890 ITIAASD
+890 
-897 TSIARA
+897 
-903 DGTTEVTVSLKT
+903 
-915 ERRTSVTVA
+915 
-924 LNVVGATAGKHYE
+924 
-937 LRLKNS
+937 
-943 NNVTLITNGTYSPQN
+943 
-958 PGIRF
+958 
-963 NRHANHHPET
+963 
-973 QEAVLVLRT
+973 
-982 LLNFDPV
+982 
-989 ERTLVFTHDADRGIN
+989 
-1004 LDTDLSESGFPLAIA
+1004 
-1019 IANNNSQDNELV
+1019 
-1031 PEMSL
+1031 
-1036 ATGSVVDEGGNAQF
+1036 
-1050 TITASSAP
+1050 
-1058 EADLTV
+1058 
-1064 AMTVAQTGD
+1064 
-1073 YLDVPGAGRRTVTLA
+1073 
-1088 AGATTATLAV
+1088 
-1098 ATLDDDTNERDGSV
+1098 
-1112 SVILNAG
+1112 
-1119 TGYTVASGQASGG
+1119 
-1132 TVAVSDDDDPPPPVV
+1132 
-1147 SITGG
+1147 
-1152 SAITEGDTASFTLTA
+1152 
-1167 TPAPESALTVEVTV
+1167 
-1181 ADSGAFAASGQ
+1181 
-1192 LSTKTITIDT
+1192 
-1202 TGTATLDVT
+1202 
-1211 TDNDGTDEPDGTLT
+1211 
-1225 ATVQT
+1225 
-1230 GTGYAPSGT
+1230 
-1239 HASAAIAVHDND
+1239 
-1251 VATACVSDQL
+1251 
-1261 LAKVEGYY
+1261 
-1269 EHNRNRPPGYGENW
+1269 
-1283 FRVLVAF
+1283 
-1290 GVQTGDAWTAT
+1290 
-1301 SRPIVPMT
+1301 
-1309 AADAREREANWFGW
+1309 
-1323 GPMADALECLE
+1323 
-1334 GMTSSTDPEI
+1334 
-1344 TITGSSSITEG
+1344 
-1355 GDAVFTVSA
+1355 
-1364 SVATTTNLTVSLTV
+1364 
-1378 TDDGTSDFLAQAE
+1378 
-1391 EGNRTVTISA
+1391 
-1401 GQTSATLT
+1401 
-1409 MSTED
+1409 
-1414 DSTDEGDGSV
+1414 
-1424 TATVGSATGYQIG
+1424 
-1437 SPSSATVAVSD
+1437 
-1448 DDDPPVVTPVVSV
+1448 
-1461 SGGSA
+1461 
-1466 ITEGGTASF
+1466 
-1475 TLTATPAP
+1475 
-1483 QAALT
+1483 
-1488 VEVTVEDS
+1488 
-1496 GAFAASGESGAQ
+1496 
-1508 QVTLGTTGTATFD
+1508 
-1521 VVTENDSTDETDGA
+1521 
-1535 LTATI
+1535 
-1540 QVGTGYAPSGTHG
+1540 
-1553 SAAIAVHD
+1553 HD

-1630 NWSGWGPMAEALE
+1630 NWSGWGPMADALE

-1654 ITVTGGSGI
+1654 ITVAGGSGI

-1682 LTVSLTVTDDGTSDF
+1682 LTVSLTVTDDETSDF

-1812 SGESGAQQVT
+1812 SGESGVQQVT

-1871 SDNDDPPPPVV
+1871 TDDDDPPPPVV

-1894 TASFTLTA
+1894 TVSFTLTATPAPQAVLTVEVIVEDSGAFAVSGESGVQQVTLGTTGTATFDVVTDDDSTDEPDGALTATVQTGTGYTVAASPAAAASVAVSDDDDPPPPVVSIAGGSAISEGGTASFTLTA
-1902 MPAPQAA
+1902 TPALQTA

-1965 GTGYTVAASPA
+1965 S
-1976 AAASVAVSD
+1976 
-1985 DDNPP
+1985 
-1990 PPVVS
+1990 
-1995 ITGGSAISEGGT
+1995 
-2007 ASFTLTATPAPQAA
+2007 
-2021 LTVEVTV
+2021 
-2028 EDSGA
+2028 
-2033 FAASGE
+2033 
-2039 SGVQQVTLGTTGTA
+2039 
-2053 RFDVVTENDSTD
+2053 
-2065 EPDGALT
+2065 
-2072 ATVQT
+2072 
-2077 GTGYTVA
+2077 
-2084 ASPAAAA
+2084 
-2091 SVAVSDDDDPPPP
+2091 
-2104 VVSVSGGSAIS
+2104 
-2115 EGGTA
+2115 
-2120 SFTLTATPAP
+2120 
-2130 QTALTVEVTVEDSGA
+2130 
-2145 FAASGESGGQ
+2145 
-2155 QVTLGTTGTAT
+2155 
-2166 FDVVTEDDSAD
+2166 
-2177 EPDGA
+2177 
-2182 LTATVQTGT
+2182 
-2191 GYAPSGT
+2191 
-2198 HASAA
+2198 
-2203 IAVHDNDMVTACVSD
+2203 
-2218 QLLATVEGYYEHNQN
+2218 
-2233 RPPGYGENWFRV
+2233 
-2245 LVAFGV
+2245 
-2251 QTADAW
+2251 
-2257 TATSHTM
+2257 
-2264 TPMTAADA
+2264 
-2272 REQEAKW
+2272 
-2279 SGWGPMAEALECLE
+2279 
-2293 GASPTDPEITVTGG
+2293 
-2307 SAITEGGDAVFTVSA
+2307 
-2322 SPAPAANLTV
+2322 
-2332 SLTVTDAGT
+2332 
-2341 SDFLAQSEE
+2341 
-2350 GTRTVTISAGQTS
+2350 
-2363 ATLTVATE
+2363 
-2371 EDSTDEGDGSVTA
+2371 
-2384 TVGSATGYQIGSPS
+2384 
-2398 TATVMVSDD
+2398 
-2407 DDPPVTTPVVSVSG
+2407 
-2421 GSAITEGGTASFTL
+2421 
-2435 TATPA
+2435 
-2440 PQSALTVEVTVADSS
+2440 
-2455 AFAASGE
+2455 
-2462 SGAQQVTLGTTGTA
+2462 
-2476 TFDVVTDDDNTDEPD
+2476 
-2491 GTLTA
+2491 
-2496 TVQSG
+2496 
-2501 TGYTVAAS
+2501 
-2509 PADVAS
+2509 
-2515 VAVADDDDPLPLVVS
+2515 
-2530 ITGGSAISEGGTASF
+2530 
-2545 TLTATPAPQAA
+2545 
-2556 LTVEV
+2556 
-2561 TVEDSGAFAASGES
+2561 
-2575 GVQQVTLGTTG
+2575 
-2586 TARFDVVTENDSTD
+2586 
-2600 EPDGAL
+2600 
-2606 TATVQTGTGYT
+2606 TGYT

-2654 ASFTLTAMPAPQ
+2654 ASFTLTATPAPQ
-2666 STLTVEVTVE
+2666 AALTVEVTVE

-2724 GTGYAPSDTHASAA
+2724 GTGYAPSGTHASAA
-2738 IAVHD
+2738 IAVYD

-2805 DAREREAKWSGWGP
+2805 DAREREANWSGWGP

-2829 ASPTDPEITV
+2829 VSPTDPEITV

-2930 SPSTATVMVSD
+2930 SPSTATVTVSD
-2941 DDDPPVATPVVSVSG
+2941 DDDPAVVTPVVSVSG

-2971 ATPVPQSAL
+2971 AMPAPQSAL

-3014 VVTDDDN
+3014 VVTDDDS

-3026 GTLTATV
+3026 GALTATV
-3033 QAGTGY
+3033 QTGTGY
-3039 TVATS
+3039 TVAAS

-3091 EHTMAVTFS
+3091 EHTVAVTFS

-3143 HHDEDPETFEAV
+3143 HHDEDPETFEAL

-3185 GRFGRTV
+3185 SRFGRTV

-3257 PEGEAGSAARFAIW
+3257 PEVEAGSAARFAIW

-3437 NISRLRLGLEATR
+3437 NISRLRLGLEATW

-3498 QLQGRTLL
+3498 ELQGRTLL

-3554 PTTMEALTAATDSS
+3554 PTTMEALTAAT
-3568 RDSSGQHQFE
+3568 DSSGQHQFE

>member
-1 MFTDDAPATPGFI
+1 MPGGGCPDKLNCPVSPLLQEQPSSFNSLLRSDTPHERPRQTFNDWTASLAWGFLPSLVAFLVFSPDALPQTQNICQRFNALNHSGTICDLTSKQITSLSSNDFAGLSNLQRIDLDSNNLSSLPEDAFDRLSNLQEIYLNNNNLSSLPEDIFAGLSNLQDIYLHFNKLSRLPEGIFDGLPKLSRLWLGGNGITCLPRIPESVTDISLFRPNPNLPQCDYTILVLSPSSLPVEEADTATYTVKLGAQPTEAVTVTVSVTASAITVAPASLSFSTSNWNNAQMVTVSAAEDDDISDEKVTLTHTAAG
-14 GRDALE
+14 GNYDSMTAKLTVTVRDDDTRDLMLSPLVIDAVKEGGSSTYTVKLGTQQPTATVTVIVDVRGSGVTVNTDSTMNGEQATLSFSTTNWNTAQTVTVNAVEDDDDDEKVTLTHIAAGGNYDSVTAKLAVTVRDDEGPNLCQRFNALIANGAGCNLSN
-20 HRGGLLGLFLHCVG
+20 RRIILLSSSDFAGLSSLQALYLDSNDLSSLPEDIFARLSNLKYLYLQYNNLNNLPEGVFSGLSNLKYVYLKGNRLTCLPPIPQRATVIDVNLPQCG
-34 KSLVGPGAG
+34 SLVLSASPLPVEEAG
-43 VLFFIAFFA
+43 N
-52 WATMAPEAL
+52 ATY
-61 AQTPKVSLVPSR
+61 
-73 DLRHIKITEGESFTF
+73 
-88 TVKAD
+88 TVKLAAQPAD
-93 RAPKKDLTV
+93 TATVTVSGMANDVTVAPASLSFSTSNWNTAQVVTV
-102 NLKIDERSDFVASSQ
+102 
-117 EGWQTVVIPAG
+117 
-128 QKSAAYTINMID
+128 SAAED
-140 DNVDEHAGT
+140 DNGTDEK
-149 IQVTLSSGNGYRASP
+149 VTLTHTAAAAS
-164 ADWSALLKVR
+164 ADYDSVTAELVVTVR
-174 DNDVYTGGRIVD
+174 DNDPRSLALSASPLPVDEGGTATYTVTLATAPTAAVTVTVGGTGSGVTVD
-186 ISEGNTV
+186 TDSTMNGEQTTLSFSTTDWNTAQTVTV
-193 SEGDS
+193 SGDEDDNASDEEVTLTHTAVGADYNSVTAELVVTVRDNDPRSLALSASPLPVDEGGTTTYTVTLATAPTAAVTVTVGVTGSGVTVDTDS
-198 VPFTITTNLAPP
+198 TMDGEQTTLSFSTTDWNTAQTVTVSGDEDDNASDEEVTLTHTAVGADYNSVTAELVVTVRDNDPRSLALSASPLP
-210 EDLTVNL
+210 VD
-217 YVYGLWG
+217 
-224 VLDQSEEGR
+224 EG
-233 KTVVIPAGQKS
+233 GS
-244 ATYTVNVHDDNVDQG
+244 ATYTVTLATAPTAAVTVTVGVTGSGVTVDTDSTMDGEQTTLSFSTTNWNTVQIVTVTAEEDDNATGEVVTLSHTASGGDYDSVSQTLKVTVNDNDQKICQHFNALSSNGTVCHIFNQGVISLSSDEFAGLNLKTLYLPGNNLSSLPEDIFTSLSNLRLLWLDHNNLSSLPEDVFAGLSNLEVLFLHHNDLSSLPEDIFDDLSGLHTLFLYHNDLSSLLENIFAGLSNLRDLHLDHNDLSSLPEDIFAGLSNLKYLYLTNNSLSNLSEDVFDGLSKLRTLTLINNNLSSLPENIFDGLSNLQNLYLSSNQLICLPPIPSSVEEIDVTLPQCDYSNHSLVLSPSEVAVDEADTATYTVKLATQPADG
-259 NQQQRRRYVQVN
+259 VTVT
-271 VVSGEDYLPKYRG
+271 VSGMASGVTVDTDSIMNGEQMTLSFSTSNWDTAQPVTVSADEDDNGSNEKVTLTHTAADGGYGSVRAELM
-284 LDCSRLVYVLDND
+284 VTVTDND
-297 PLPITIA
+297 SSLA
-304 APDTSIA
+304 LSTSIA
-311 RAGGTTEVTVSL
+311 
-323 KTERRTSVTVALN
+323 
-336 VVGATAGKHYELRL
+336 
-350 KNSNNVTLITNGTYS
+350 
-365 PQNPGI
+365 
-371 RFNRHANYNPETQE
+371 
-385 AVLVLRT
+385 
-392 LPNSDPVERTLIFT
+392 
-406 HDADRGIN
+406 
-414 LDTDLSE
+414 
-421 SGFPL
+421 
-426 AIAIANNDSQE
+426 
-437 NELAPEMSLATGS
+437 
-450 AVDEGGNAQFTITA
+450 
-464 SSAPEADLTVAMTI
+464 
-478 AQTGNYLAT
+478 
-487 PGAGRRTVTLAAGAT
+487 
-502 TATLAVATVDDDTD
+502 
-516 ERDGSVSVVLNA
+516 
-528 STGYTVAAGQAIGT
+528 
-542 VSVSDNDTVVS
+542 
-553 ITGGS
+553 GGS
-558 AITEGG
+558 AIAEGG
-564 TASFT
+564 TARFT
-569 LTAKP
+569 LTATP
-574 APQSPLAVEVTVA
+574 APQSPLTVEVKVE
-587 DSGTFASSGQLGTKT
+587 DSGAFASSDQLGMKT

-614 VTTDNDG
+614 VTTDDDG
-621 TDEPYGSLTATVQA
+621 TDEPDGALMATVQA
-635 GTGYIPSGTH
+635 GTGHAPSSAAA
-645 GSASITV
+645 SASV
-652 KDDDRGPYTVRL
+652 
-664 FPNGDLRDTTTVTEG
+664 
-679 ESFTFTVTADAAPK
+679 
-693 KDLTVN
+693 
-699 LRIVE
+699 
-704 LGDFIA
+704 
-710 SSQEGRQTVVIP
+710 
-722 AGQKSATYTI
+722 
-732 NMIDDNVD
+732 
-740 EGANYIQVTI
+740 
-750 SSGNGYRVH
+750 
-759 SGVAIVKV
+759 
-767 TDNDVYTG
+767 
-775 GRTISISGGDPV
+775 
-787 SEGDSI
+787 
-793 PFTITTNLAPT
+793 
-804 EDLTVNLG
+804 
-812 VYGLWGVLDQSE
+812 
-824 EGRKTVVIPAS
+824 
-835 QKSAT
+835 
-840 YTVNLHDDNVDQS
+840 
-853 NQQQRYVVPNI
+853 
-864 YPGEDYLP
+864 
-872 AKESWAY
+872 
-879 LVYVLDNDPLP
+879 
-890 ITIAASD
+890 
-897 TSIARA
+897 
-903 DGTTEVTVSLKT
+903 
-915 ERRTSVTVA
+915 
-924 LNVVGATAGKHYE
+924 
-937 LRLKNS
+937 
-943 NNVTLITNGTYSPQN
+943 
-958 PGIRF
+958 
-963 NRHANHHPET
+963 
-973 QEAVLVLRT
+973 
-982 LLNFDPV
+982 
-989 ERTLVFTHDADRGIN
+989 
-1004 LDTDLSESGFPLAIA
+1004 
-1019 IANNNSQDNELV
+1019 
-1031 PEMSL
+1031 
-1036 ATGSVVDEGGNAQF
+1036 
-1050 TITASSAP
+1050 
-1058 EADLTV
+1058 
-1064 AMTVAQTGD
+1064 
-1073 YLDVPGAGRRTVTLA
+1073 
-1088 AGATTATLAV
+1088 AV
-1098 ATLDDDTNERDGSV
+1098 A
-1112 SVILNAG
+1112 
-1119 TGYTVASGQASGG
+1119 
-1132 TVAVSDDDDPPPPVV
+1132 DDDDPPPPVV

-1192 LSTKTITIDT
+1192 LGTKTVTIDT

-1261 LAKVEGYY
+1261 LSTVEGYY
-1269 EHNRNRPPGYGENW
+1269 EHNQSRPPGYGENW

-1290 GVQTGDAWTAT
+1290 GVQTADAWTAT
-1301 SRPIVPMT
+1301 SRTIVPMT
-1309 AADAREREANWFGW
+1309 ATDAREREANWSGW
-1323 GPMADALECLE
+1323 GPMAEALECLE
-1334 GMTSSTDPEI
+1334 GVSPTDPEI
-1344 TITGSSSITEG
+1344 TVTGGSGITEG

-1364 SVATTTNLTVSLTV
+1364 SAAPAANLPVSLTV
-1378 TDDGTSDFLAQAE
+1378 TDDGTSDFLAQTE
-1391 EGNRTVTISA
+1391 EGTRTVTISA

-1409 MSTED
+1409 MPTED

-1424 TATVGSATGYQIG
+1424 TATVVSATGYQIG

-1466 ITEGGTASF
+1466 ITEGSTASF

-1496 GAFAASGESGAQ
+1496 GAFAASGESGVQ

-1521 VVTENDSTDETDGA
+1521 VVTDDDSTDEPDGA
-1535 LTATI
+1535 LTATV
-1540 QVGTGYAPSGTHG
+1540 QSGTGYAPSGTHA

-1574 ATVEGYYEHNQNR
+1574 AKVEGYYEHNESR

-1616 IVPMAAADAREREA
+1616 MTPMTAADAREREA
-1630 NWSGWGPMAEALE
+1630 KWFGWGPMADALE

-1663 TEGGDAVFT
+1663 TEGDDAVFT
-1672 VTASAAPTAN
+1672 VSASPAPAAN

-1716 ATLTVST
+1716 ATLTVAT
-1723 EEDSTDEGDGGVTAT
+1723 AEDSTDEGEGSVTAT
-1738 VGSATGYQIG
+1738 VASNTGYQIG
-1748 SPSSAMVAV
+1748 SPSSATVAV

-1762 PPVVTPVVSVSG
+1762 PPVVTPVVSIAS
-1774 GSAITEGGTA
+1774 GSAITEGSTA
-1784 SFTLTATPAPQAALT
+1784 SFTLTAT
-1799 VEVTVEDSGAFAA
+1799 
-1812 SGESGAQQVT
+1812 
-1822 LGTTG
+1822 
-1827 TATFDVVTENDS
+1827 
-1839 TDEPDGALTAT
+1839 
-1850 VQTGTGYTVAASP
+1850 
-1863 AAAASVAV
+1863 
-1871 SDNDDPPPPVV
+1871 
-1882 SITGGSAISEGG
+1882 
-1894 TASFTLTA
+1894 
-1902 MPAPQAA
+1902 PAPQAA

-1976 AAASVAVSD
+1976 AAASVAVTD
-1985 DDNPP
+1985 DDDPP

-2007 ASFTLTATPAPQAA
+2007 ASFTLTATPAPQAV
-2021 LTVEVTV
+2021 LTVEVIV

-2033 FAASGE
+2033 FAVSGE
-2039 SGVQQVTLGTTGTA
+2039 SGVQQVTLGTTGTTT
-2053 RFDVVTENDSTD
+2053 FDVVTENDSTD

-2091 SVAVSDDDDPPPP
+2091 SVVVADDDDPPPP
-2104 VVSVSGGSAIS
+2104 VVSIAGGSAIS

-2130 QTALTVEVTVEDSGA
+2130 QAALTVDVTVEDSGA
-2145 FAASGESGGQ
+2145 FAASGESGVQ

-2166 FDVVTEDDSAD
+2166 FDVVTEDDSTD
-2177 EPDGA
+2177 EPAGA
-2182 LTATVQTGT
+2182 LTATVQVGT

-2203 IAVHDNDMVTACVSD
+2203 IAVHDNDVATACVSD
-2218 QLLATVEGYYEHNQN
+2218 QLLSTVEGYYKHNQN

-2257 TATSHTM
+2257 TATSRTM

-2279 SGWGPMAEALECLE
+2279 
-2293 GASPTDPEITVTGG
+2293 
-2307 SAITEGGDAVFTVSA
+2307 F
-2322 SPAPAANLTV
+2322 
-2332 SLTVTDAGT
+2332 
-2341 SDFLAQSEE
+2341 
-2350 GTRTVTISAGQTS
+2350 
-2363 ATLTVATE
+2363 
-2371 EDSTDEGDGSVTA
+2371 
-2384 TVGSATGYQIGSPS
+2384 
-2398 TATVMVSDD
+2398 
-2407 DDPPVTTPVVSVSG
+2407 
-2421 GSAITEGGTASFTL
+2421 
-2435 TATPA
+2435 
-2440 PQSALTVEVTVADSS
+2440 
-2455 AFAASGE
+2455 
-2462 SGAQQVTLGTTGTA
+2462 
-2476 TFDVVTDDDNTDEPD
+2476 
-2491 GTLTA
+2491 
-2496 TVQSG
+2496 
-2501 TGYTVAAS
+2501 
-2509 PADVAS
+2509 
-2515 VAVADDDDPLPLVVS
+2515 
-2530 ITGGSAISEGGTASF
+2530 
-2545 TLTATPAPQAA
+2545 
-2556 LTVEV
+2556 
-2561 TVEDSGAFAASGES
+2561 
-2575 GVQQVTLGTTG
+2575 
-2586 TARFDVVTENDSTD
+2586 
-2600 EPDGAL
+2600 
-2606 TATVQTGTGYT
+2606 
-2617 VAASP
+2617 
-2622 AAAASVAVSD
+2622 
-2632 NDDPPPPVVSIT
+2632 
-2644 GGSTISEGGT
+2644 
-2654 ASFTLTAMPAPQ
+2654 
-2666 STLTVEVTVE
+2666 
-2676 DSGAFAASG
+2676 
-2685 ESGAQQVTLGTTGT
+2685 
-2699 ATFDVVTEDDST
+2699 
-2711 DEPDGALTATVQV
+2711 
-2724 GTGYAPSDTHASAA
+2724 
-2738 IAVHD
+2738 
-2743 NDVATACVSDQLL
+2743 
-2756 ATVEGYYEHNQNRPP
+2756 
-2771 GYGENWF
+2771 
-2778 RVLVAFGVQTAD
+2778 
-2790 AWTATS
+2790 
-2796 HTMTPMTAT
+2796 
-2805 DAREREAKWSGWGP
+2805 GWGP

-2839 TGGSGVIEG
+2839 TGGSGISEG
-2848 DDAVFTV
+2848 GDAVFTV
-2855 SASPAPAA
+2855 SASAAPAA

-2888 TITILA
+2888 TVTILA

-2930 SPSTATVMVSD
+2930 SPSTATVTVSD

-2971 ATPVPQSAL
+2971 AMPAPQSAL

-3000 QQVTLGTTGTATFD
+3000 QQVTFGTTGTATFD
-3014 VVTDDDN
+3014 VVTDDDS

-3044 PADVASLAVADN
+3044 PADVASVVVADN

-3091 EHTMAVTFS
+3091 EHTVAVTFS

-3170 IGTITNSD
+3170 VGTITNSD

-3192 SQQVVAALQG
+3192 SHQVVAALQG
-3202 RFAANP
+3202 RFAANR
-3208 QTGLNLTVAGE
+3208 QTGLNLTLAGE
-3219 ALTSTPPLAENQQVL
+3219 ALTSAPPLAENQQVL
-3234 AKVLGFETVTA
+3234 AKALGFETVTA

-3339 NGDITTTLTG
+3339 NGDIATTLTG

-3385 YSPGTTLTMGAVGMD
+3385 YSPGTSLTMGAVGMD

-3458 ALLPSLELGIRH
+3458 ALLLPSLELGIRH

-3513 REQGLAIS
+3513 REQSLTVS

-3568 RDSSGQHQFE
+3568 RQHQFE

-3637 ENSNPTSS
+3637 ENSNPTPS